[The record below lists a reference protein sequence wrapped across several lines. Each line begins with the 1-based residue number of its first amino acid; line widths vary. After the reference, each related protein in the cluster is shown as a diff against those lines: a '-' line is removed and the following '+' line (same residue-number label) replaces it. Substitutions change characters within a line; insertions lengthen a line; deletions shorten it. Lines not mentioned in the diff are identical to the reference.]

1 MVMWDINAGYIK
13 PLLENK
19 EGEKGEA
26 EDYGLHKRLFTPKY

>member
-1 MVMWDINAGYIK
+1 MWDINAGYIK

-26 EDYGLHKRLFTPKY
+26 EDLWILRKEKI

>member
-1 MVMWDINAGYIK
+1 MVMWEINAGYIK

-26 EDYGLHKRLFTPKY
+26 EDYGF